1 MTAFINAEVKA
12 KVTPAPGH
20 DGNGVDVML
29 RATNKRSLVVAQ
41 FEAPGFEISKANKR
55 FHFGSG
61 VLANAVAPLQEM
73 PTTASMYALQN
84 QYSADSRIHLV
95 IDQVSVFLFSGTGA
109 VGGAVLIAGIPA
121 SPHASALSNGT
132 GVVGPKS
139 NTGSTARTSQAVW
152 AAAPTLASTPAWI
165 SVGFGPAIPASNV
178 FPCPA
183 ITAEFQNFPL
193 VIRPGNYYAAF
204 HVLAGAGTGAEYS
217 MSCIY
222 HEVEAELGT

>member
-1 MTAFINAEVKA
+1 MTAFINAPLNG
-12 KVTPAPGH
+12 VTSPPPGH
-20 DGNGVDVML
+20 DGGGSEQRVRL
-29 RATNKRSLVVAQ
+29 TNKRSLVVAQ
-41 FEAPGFEISKANKR
+41 YETPGCEVTKANRR

-95 IDQVSVFLFSGTGA
+95 VDQVSVFLFSGTAA
-109 VGGAVLIAGIPA
+109 VGGAVLIAGVPA

-139 NTGSTARTSQAVW
+139 STGSTARTSSAVW
-152 AAAPTLASTPAWI
+152 AAAPTLASTPAWHVI
-165 SVGFGPAIPASNV
+165 GFGPAIPASNV

-183 ITAEFQNFPL
+183 VMADLTSFPII
-193 VIRPGNYYAAF
+193 IRPGNYYAGF
-204 HVLAGAGTGAEYS
+204 HILGGAGTSAEYS

-222 HEVEAELGT
+222 HEVEMELGT